1 MKKLIGQRENG
12 SLIHKQENRYG
23 SLPKGAQPFQLKNG
37 KRTLKMSPRMLMIV
51 KAMKM
56 KIVLCLT
63 LKISSLN
70 LIQKKRQTKILM
82 MYLIKEKKILALL

>member
-1 MKKLIGQRENG
+1 
-12 SLIHKQENRYG
+12 
-23 SLPKGAQPFQLKNG
+23 
-37 KRTLKMSPRMLMIV
+37 MLMIV